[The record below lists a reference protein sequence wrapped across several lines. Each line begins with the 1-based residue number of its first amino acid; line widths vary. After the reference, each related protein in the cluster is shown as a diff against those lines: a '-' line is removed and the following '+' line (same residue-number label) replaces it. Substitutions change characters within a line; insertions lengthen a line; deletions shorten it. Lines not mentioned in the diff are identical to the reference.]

1 MAIGTEVT
9 EVLDS
14 AALYIV
20 NYLQWFV
27 SWSVGLEQGTSVLQ
41 FWLVSEPRDLSSQLL
56 NPLPEQ
62 MLNDNFHTIA
72 KVPCI
77 PEACHG
83 LTLSCLG
90 RQSKLHALKLVL

>member
-41 FWLVSEPRDLSSQLL
+41 F
-56 NPLPEQ
+56 
-62 MLNDNFHTIA
+62 
-72 KVPCI
+72 
-77 PEACHG
+77 
-83 LTLSCLG
+83 
-90 RQSKLHALKLVL
+90 

>member
-1 MAIGTEVT
+1 MAIFTEVT

-20 NYLQWFV
+20 NQLQWFA
-27 SWSVGLEQGTSVLQ
+27 SWYEGLEQGTSVLQ
-41 FWLVSEPRDLSSQLL
+41 FWLISEPRDLSSQLS
-56 NPLPEQ
+56 NPLREH
-62 MLNDNFHTIA
+62 MLIYNFHTIVQ
-72 KVPCI
+72 VPCT

-83 LTLSCLG
+83 LTLLCLG